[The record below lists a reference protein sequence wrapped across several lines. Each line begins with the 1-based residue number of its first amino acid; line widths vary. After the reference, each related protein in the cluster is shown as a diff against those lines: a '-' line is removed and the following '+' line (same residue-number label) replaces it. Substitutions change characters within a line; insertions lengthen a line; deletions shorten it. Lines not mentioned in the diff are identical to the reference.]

1 MPARC
6 SPLRAKRTT
15 SGTVFM
21 RLSFMLSDSSFDML
35 PRSPGMSSR
44 PFKLTFRTVR
54 SLSCGA
60 GHQNGRSESERPERG
75 QPSTPQRECDSLTQP
90 ASPGH
95 VGRTFAN
102 RVSSVLSM
110 LPARRKGQGV
120 AECGQMARLEHT
132 TGRRERGRR
141 PGGVIF
147 VLNGE
152 RESTRTS
159 QAELVELHVIG
170 FIGNRSEFRRD
181 DEPASPLSLLQIRL
195 PHDGREDDAAR
206 AAKRS
211 RQNPRAGPVVWR
223 TAYVKRGTSF

>member
-1 MPARC
+1 MLAQCGGSTSGQRPRGRRASWRRGGASGMPARC

-54 SLSCGA
+54 SLSCEA
-60 GHQNGRSESERPERG
+60 GDQNGRSESERPERG

-120 AECGQMARLEHT
+120 AECGQMAQLEHT

-147 VLNGE
+147 VRRE
-152 RESTRTS
+152 R
-159 QAELVELHVIG
+159 
-170 FIGNRSEFRRD
+170 
-181 DEPASPLSLLQIRL
+181 
-195 PHDGREDDAAR
+195 AR
-206 AAKRS
+206 APARLS
-211 RQNPRAGPVVWR
+211 SW
-223 TAYVKRGTSF
+223 SSMS